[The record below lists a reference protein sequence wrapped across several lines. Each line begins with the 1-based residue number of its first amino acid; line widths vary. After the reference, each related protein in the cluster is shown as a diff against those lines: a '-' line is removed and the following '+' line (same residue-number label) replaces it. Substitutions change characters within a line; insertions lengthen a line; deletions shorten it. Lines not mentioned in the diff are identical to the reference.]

1 MQPRGA
7 AVVYALSDDCGT
19 RLARHSSTPDV
30 AGQERRGNRDERAN
44 PRLVHVSHRIVD
56 EVHFPRMGQAN
67 TRDLGLIVTDRK
79 DFFSEEKRATAS
91 RITAV
96 ACGDRTVVASL
107 QR

>member
-1 MQPRGA
+1 MTAAPGWPGIPPRRTSRAKSG
-7 AVVYALSDDCGT
+7 VGT
-19 RLARHSSTPDV
+19 ATS
-30 AGQERRGNRDERAN
+30 GQTRVWFT
-44 PRLVHVSHRIVD
+44 LSHRIVD